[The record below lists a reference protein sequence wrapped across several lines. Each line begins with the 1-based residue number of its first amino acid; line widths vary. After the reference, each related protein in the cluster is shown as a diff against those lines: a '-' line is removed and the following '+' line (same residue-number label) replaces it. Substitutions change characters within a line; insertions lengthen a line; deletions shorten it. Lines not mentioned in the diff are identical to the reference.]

1 MLVSM
6 PNKATQIAVIDAEKG
21 SIFDIKSKRLMRS
34 IPKWGGICTKDGRT
48 GLYAPSRWVQGLL
61 EWSLQFLLNN
71 RNLLILFKR
80 RFGAS

>member
-34 IPKWGGICTKDGRT
+34 IPKWSGICTKDGRT
-48 GLYAPSRWVQGLL
+48 GLYAPSR
-61 EWSLQFLLNN
+61 
-71 RNLLILFKR
+71 
-80 RFGAS
+80 